1 MQYEV
6 TQIISYLVTAD
17 TPEEA
22 LSIWNNH
29 PRTGVFQW
37 EDNGIELIDESVE
50 VNG

>member
-6 TQIISYLVTAD
+6 TQVISYLVTAE

-22 LSIWNNH
+22 LTKWNNH
-29 PRTGVFQW
+29 PKTAVIEWQDG
-37 EDNGIELIDESVE
+37 DIELIDESVE